1 MRILLVLFLISIIV
15 SCSSIKQGNN
25 AISAH
30 LIDLKRITSKPI
42 FNKSSKITINESEL
56 CKINISSQWSSKVSK
71 RKGFYSV
78 QTITEID
85 FLDNYKDSLFISA
98 HDETEDGIT
107 IQRWSDLIEIN
118 LLGETEVNKV
128 VLVNSNSDEIIT
140 KYNTDYVSIGV
151 SEPDNFE
158 QIAELLD
165 VLNAISTRC
174 KSL

>member
-1 MRILLVLFLISIIV
+1 
-15 SCSSIKQGNN
+15 
-25 AISAH
+25 
-30 LIDLKRITSKPI
+30 
-42 FNKSSKITINESEL
+42 
-56 CKINISSQWSSKVSK
+56 
-71 RKGFYSV
+71 
-78 QTITEID
+78 
-85 FLDNYKDSLFISA
+85 LDNYKDSLFISA